1 MNPMTL
7 HHREE
12 IGNINIYYTSIV
24 LSSVDYWLWLLFT
37 WAMRSR
43 VPTQLR
49 LLTGLFIE
57 FMIMFDKMVY
67 TVESPS
73 FRSIVY
79 RLFEVKR

>member
-1 MNPMTL
+1 
-7 HHREE
+7 
-12 IGNINIYYTSIV
+12 
-24 LSSVDYWLWLLFT
+24 
-37 WAMRSR
+37 MRSR